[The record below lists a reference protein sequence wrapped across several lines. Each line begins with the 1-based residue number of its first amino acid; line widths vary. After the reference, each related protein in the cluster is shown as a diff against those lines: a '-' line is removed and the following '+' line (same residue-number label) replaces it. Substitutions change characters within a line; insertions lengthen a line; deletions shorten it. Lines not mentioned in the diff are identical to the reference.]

1 MSTATVRSMT
11 ELRCRSLVGHEL
23 LGPVEV
29 TFEDGVVSGIET
41 LDAGHETFDVE
52 VLAPG
57 FIDWQ
62 VNGVDDL
69 DVWRIAR
76 EGDTESFSELTA
88 RQLRR
93 GVTSWMPTL
102 VSAPKSD
109 YESALVHLER
119 WTSESGGR
127 VLGVHLEG
135 PFLGSAPGAHRRD
148 AITTADPVW
157 IRSLPDVVN
166 VMTVA
171 AENEGV
177 GAVVEELT
185 TRGVRVSIGHSR
197 PTRREFEHAVAL
209 GASAVTHLFNAM
221 SGLDHRQPGL
231 AAWALLHEGL
241 WCGLIADGVHVSPEM
256 IALAFRLS
264 SPRITLVTD
273 SVAWKTQESRTEI
286 RDGAPRLA
294 DGTLAG
300 SSTTMLDSIATCVRA
315 GVSWTAAIHAAT
327 ANVADFLGM
336 SDRGRIDI
344 GRRADF
350 TAFDDRRQLTG
361 VWSAG
366 DRVV

>member
-1 MSTATVRSMT
+1 MA
-11 ELRCRSLVGHEL
+11 ELRCRTLIGHEA
-23 LGPVEV
+23 LGPVSV
-29 TFEDGVVSGIET
+29 QFEDGFVTGIESS
-41 LDAGHETFDVE
+41 DAPLATVE

-76 EGDTESFSELTA
+76 DGDSASFSELAA
-88 RQLRR
+88 RQLSR

-109 YESALVHLER
+109 YESALENLQG
-119 WTSESGGR
+119 WTAESDGR

-148 AITTADPVW
+148 TITAADPAW
-157 IRSLPDVVN
+157 LRSLPDVVK
-166 VMTVA
+166 VVTVA

-177 GAVVEELT
+177 EVLIEELASQGT
-185 TRGVRVSIGHSR
+185 RVSIGHSR
-197 PTRREFEHAVAL
+197 PTRRQFDRAVVR
-209 GASAVTHLFNAM
+209 GASAITHLFNAM

-231 AAWALLHEGL
+231 ATWALLDDAL
-241 WCGLIADGVHVSPEM
+241 WCGLIADGVHVAPDM
-256 IALAFRLS
+256 IALAFRVCS
-264 SPRITLVTD
+264 HRITLVTD
-273 SVAWKTQESRTEI
+273 SVAWRSAGSRAELL
-286 RDGAPRLA
+286 DGAPRLS

-300 SSTTMLDSIATCVRA
+300 SSTTMVDSIANCVAA
-315 GVSWTAAIHAAT
+315 GVPWAEALRAAS
-327 ANVADFLGM
+327 ANVADFLGLA
-336 SDRGRIDI
+336 DRGRIEI

-350 TAFDDRRQLTG
+350 TAFDDRHRLVG

-366 DRVV
+366 ARVV